1 MSEDIFK
8 MPRMGKSEYD
18 RMVKEQYICRI
29 AFKGE
34 EHPYI
39 APFLYVF
46 DGRFMYFLSTNYG
59 RKVQNFRDN
68 PSVTVEIENYSPDLS
83 TFGFV
88 ALPGRLVEIDDVGE
102 KSRIRESFV
111 NLIKSK
117 GLSSNVLSALGHS
130 PQEPVEALLAGE
142 RTLVWKLA
150 GVKVDEILGLKSHNL
165 H

>member
-8 MPRMGKSEYD
+8 MPRMGKTEYD
-18 RMVKEQYICRI
+18 RLVKEQYICRI

-46 DGRFMYFLSTNYG
+46 DGRNMYFLSTNYG
-59 RKVQNFRDN
+59 RKVQYFRNN
-68 PSVTVEIENYSPDLS
+68 PNVIVEIENYSPDLS
-83 TFGFV
+83 TFSFV
-88 ALPGRLVEIDDVGE
+88 ALPGRLVEVEDFGQ
-102 KSRIRESFV
+102 KSRVRESFV
-111 NLIKSK
+111 NMIKSK

-130 PQEPVEALLAGE
+130 PEEPVEVLLAGE
-142 RTLVWKLA
+142 RNLVWKLE

-165 H
+165 